1 MKPITWL
8 RKFDKRGDQGYPVAT
23 LAFYGPDDKKAS
35 KAVLGIIPSKDAEVQ
50 LHKWFRES
58 PDADLRYEIKLQ
70 NAWIEIIRPG
80 RRPKPRDNRGNQR
93 IIPLG
98 SVCIFYPN
106 RSGKD
111 RCVRFLACLGA
122 AAQSSG
128 KSLSHL
134 Q

>member
-1 MKPITWL
+1 M
-8 RKFDKRGDQGYPVAT
+8 
-23 LAFYGPDDKKAS
+23 
-35 KAVLGIIPSKDAEVQ
+35 LGIILSKDTEAQ
-50 LHKWFRES
+50 LHRWFRES
-58 PDADLRYEIKLQ
+58 TELISVTTFKLQ